1 MALQLTPQEAAAKIQ
16 QIDESMGRARSLVTK
31 LQSETDAMLG
41 SSWHGVS
48 AGRFGTTQTANH
60 DDYNVLIQTLTD
72 VAEKGKTH
80 IQRIAT
86 TDGN

>member
-1 MALQLTPQEAAAKIQ
+1 MALQLTPQEAAAKIAA
-16 QIDESMGRARSLVTK
+16 IDESMGRARGLVAK
-31 LQSETDAMLG
+31 LQSETDTMLG

-48 AGRFGTTQTANH
+48 AGKFGNTQTANH

-80 IQRIAT
+80 IQRIST
-86 TDGN
+86 TDGS

>member
-1 MALQLTPQEAAAKIQ
+1 MALQLTPQEAAAKIVA
-16 QIDESMGRARSLVTK
+16 IDESMARARSLVAK
-31 LQSETDAMLG
+31 LQSETDTMLG

-48 AGRFGTTQTANH
+48 AGKFGNTQTANH

-80 IQRIAT
+80 IQRIST
-86 TDGN
+86 TDEG